1 MTFSDIQKYEAPTVL
16 TIAGFDPS
24 GGAGIQGDTKTI
36 TSLGVYA
43 TNVLTSLPIQN
54 TYGVKEVFEIP
65 PKVIEKQLQIVFE
78 DMIPTVIKIGMLH
91 SVEIVEV
98 VVNFLKNYNIPIV
111 FDPVMIATSGD
122 SLVKSDTVEAFTE
135 LLFPISTLITPNL
148 DEASI
153 LVREKVDT
161 VEKMEMA
168 GEKICNMNINAVLI
182 KGGHL
187 DTEYQTSFLW
197 FKYDGQLGSRIR
209 KESFTSKRLDIKY
222 SHGAGCTLSSA
233 IASYLARGYLLNY
246 SVKKSF
252 DYMRQAIFFGRNI
265 QVGEQEKHELIVH
278 THGQRHYLYKKEIA
292 NEENK

>member
-1 MTFSDIQKYEAPTVL
+1 MTSYNEKTYTVPTVL

-54 TYGVKEVFEIP
+54 TYGVKEIFEIP
-65 PKVIEKQLQIVFE
+65 PSVIEKQLHVVFE
-78 DMIPTVIKIGMLH
+78 DMIPSVIKIGMLH
-91 SVEIVEV
+91 SVEIVEIV
-98 VVNFLKNYNIPIV
+98 ANFLKNYKNPIV

-122 SLVKSDTVEAFTE
+122 SLVKSDTVQAFSE

-153 LVREKVDT
+153 LVGEKVDS
-161 VEKMEMA
+161 VEKMREV
-168 GEKICNMNINAVLI
+168 GRKIYTMNKLNAVLI

-187 DTEYQTSFLW
+187 DEQYLTSLLYL
-197 FKYDGQLGSRIR
+197 KKSYPSKDPIR
-209 KESFTSKRLDIKY
+209 EETFVSKRIDINY

-233 IASYLARGYLLNY
+233 IASYLAQGYSLVE
-246 SVKKSF
+246 SVKQSF
-252 DYMRQAIFFGRNI
+252 DYMLYAMLFGERI
-265 QVGEQEKHELIVH
+265 RMGEQQKHELIVH
-278 THGQRHYLYKKEIA
+278 MHGSTKYLHKTEI
-292 NEENK
+292 